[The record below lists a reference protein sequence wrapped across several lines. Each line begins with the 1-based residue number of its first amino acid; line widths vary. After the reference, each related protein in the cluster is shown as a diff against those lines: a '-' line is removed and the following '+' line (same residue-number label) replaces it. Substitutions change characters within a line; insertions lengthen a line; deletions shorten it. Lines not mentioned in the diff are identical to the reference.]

1 MQQDAFADVF
11 QSLRVN
17 WAEYGWFAAGCP
29 WAVSVRASNSI
40 RFYAVLQGD
49 CSLQLSS
56 ENRLAL
62 TTGDL
67 VVLPHG
73 AAHTLHDP
81 STTSSGDCEAV
92 RDIADAAQPAMTLPR
107 PEIVTDSQG
116 ARLVSGRLGFDHS
129 HPMHWWSLL
138 PSVVMATAQ
147 ANSLPWLE
155 STLDFIAVEAQAR
168 RPGSQTLIGRLS
180 ELLVLHV
187 IRTHLTTLDGALNT
201 SSNNWLAALTEPQVG
216 AALALLHTDPA
227 RAWRVGCLARKV
239 GMSRSAFAARF
250 TRLVGQPPLHYL
262 TRIRMQLAAELLR
275 GSGVGTAQIAERVG
289 YVSDTA
295 FCKAFK
301 RAFGQAPGAY
311 RRVVAKAPLASA
323 A

>member
-1 MQQDAFADVF
+1 
-11 QSLRVN
+11 
-17 WAEYGWFAAGCP
+17 
-29 WAVSVRASNSI
+29 
-40 RFYAVLQGD
+40 
-49 CSLQLSS
+49 
-56 ENRLAL
+56 
-62 TTGDL
+62 
-67 VVLPHG
+67 
-73 AAHTLHDP
+73 
-81 STTSSGDCEAV
+81 
-92 RDIADAAQPAMTLPR
+92 
-107 PEIVTDSQG
+107 
-116 ARLVSGRLGFDHS
+116 
-129 HPMHWWSLL
+129 
-138 PSVVMATAQ
+138 MATAQ

-216 AALALLHTDPA
+216 AAVALLHTDPA
-227 RAWRVGCLARKV
+227 RAWTVGCLARKV